1 MEPASNCR
9 PLSGPHRNGA
19 IQRSRAPPSAAGASV
34 VTGTCSTLHPLHLPH
49 SQEGVGKEVVR
60 RLHQEAELA
69 AAKAPPFPVELPPS
83 AVAHGGDSS
92 SDKIC
97 RSATQLAPLTPDSG
111 DDEDPKDDG
120 GPPPAFDDMSLLL
133 VPSKAP
139 RPNAAA
145 RQLRGGRQ
153 GPYAIALP
161 TREPC
166 HIAPEPGAAGM
177 VRDSSA
183 RPRLSSDSRLIHTS
197 PLQVRAVGVKLL
209 ELLNLLCAA
218 GEAARPADDGGGCL
232 PSEAESVAGEVRAH
246 ATHSLLRAS
255 PHCSSSLPVL
265 LPTLVGQGARGG
277 RKGRWCPGPCRNARR
292 LFSRRAER
300 RRATPTRRG
309 AR

>member
-1 MEPASNCR
+1 MPEC
-9 PLSGPHRNGA
+9 H
-19 IQRSRAPPSAAGASV
+19 AA
-34 VTGTCSTLHPLHLPH
+34 
-49 SQEGVGKEVVR
+49 
-60 RLHQEAELA
+60 
-69 AAKAPPFPVELPPS
+69 
-83 AVAHGGDSS
+83 
-92 SDKIC
+92 
-97 RSATQLAPLTPDSG
+97 APLTPDSG

-145 RQLRGGRQ
+145 RQWRGGRQ

-161 TREPC
+161 RREPC

-277 RKGRWCPGPCRNARR
+277 RKGLWCPGPCRNARR